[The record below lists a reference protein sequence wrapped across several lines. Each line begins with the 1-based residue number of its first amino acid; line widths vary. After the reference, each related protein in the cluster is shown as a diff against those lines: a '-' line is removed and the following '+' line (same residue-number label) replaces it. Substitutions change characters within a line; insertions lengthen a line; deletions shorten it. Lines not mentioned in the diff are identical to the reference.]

1 MKIINE
7 KCKTNDKIYNQLL
20 KGYILHYTFLIFEC
34 SGGSLI
40 LEQKNNRQWKEEYNM
55 CGIVGFV
62 GRQEAS
68 PILVEG
74 LSKLEYRGYDSAG
87 VAVLEDGEIKVRK
100 YKGRLKNLE
109 DNLMQSPLNGIIGIG
124 HTRWAT
130 HGEPSDI
137 NSHPHTN
144 GNATISVVHNG
155 IIENYIKLKEW
166 LKTKGYEFYSETDTE
181 VIPNLVDYYYKGDL
195 FEAVTKATGKMEG
208 SYAIGVICKDEPDK
222 IVAVR
227 KDSPLI
233 VGVGEGEYFI
243 ASDIPAVINHTREV
257 YLLEDKEFVILTK
270 DGVEIKT
277 EDGEKVDKEIYHVTW
292 DIDAA
297 EKGGYEDFMLKEV
310 HEQPKA
316 IRDTLTSRVLK
327 NAPVQLDDINLTKE
341 ELESF
346 DRVFIVACGTA
357 YHAGLV
363 GKTIIEKLAK
373 IPVEVDIASE
383 FRYRD
388 PLITDKSLVIVV
400 SQSGETADTLAVLRD
415 AKKVGARVLAI
426 TNVVGS
432 SVSREADHV
441 IYTWAGPEIA
451 VASTKAYETMLI
463 AFYILGIYFG
473 ELKGTIDN
481 NLAEALKEELLV
493 LPEKVKAILDKK
505 DELQKYASKHYMT
518 KDLFFLGRGLDYAVA
533 LEGSLK
539 LKEISYI
546 HSDAY
551 AGGELKHGTIAL
563 VEEGTPIIAL
573 LTDDKLKDKMVSNIR
588 EVITRGAKVLAIAI
602 EGDNEANEV
611 CHEVIYIPRT
621 HELLTPILSVVPLQ
635 LIAYYVAKQKGCDV
649 DKPRNLAKS
658 VTVE

>member
-1 MKIINE
+1 
-7 KCKTNDKIYNQLL
+7 
-20 KGYILHYTFLIFEC
+20 
-34 SGGSLI
+34 
-40 LEQKNNRQWKEEYNM
+40 M

-62 GRQEAS
+62 GKKEAS

-87 VAVLEDGEIKVRK
+87 VAVLNDGEIKVRK
-100 YKGRLKNLE
+100 FKGRLKNLADDLE
-109 DNLMQSPLNGIIGIG
+109 QSPLKGSMGIG

-144 GNATISVVHNG
+144 ENTTISVVHNG
-155 IIENYIKLKEW
+155 IIENYIKLREW
-166 LKTKGYEFYSETDTE
+166 LKGKGYEFYSETDTE

-195 FEAVTKATGKMEG
+195 FEAVVKATSKMEG

-233 VGVGEGEYFI
+233 VGVGKEEYFI

-257 YLLEDKEFVILTK
+257 YLLEDKEFVIMTR
-270 DGVEIKT
+270 DGIEIKT
-277 EDGEKVDKEIYHVTW
+277 EDGEVVDKDIYHVTW
-292 DIDAA
+292 DVDAA
-297 EKGGYEDFMLKEV
+297 EKGGYEDFMLKEI

-316 IRDTLTSRVLK
+316 IKDTLTSRVIK
-327 NAPVQLDDINLTKE
+327 NTKVQLDDIDFTKE

-388 PLITDKSLVIVV
+388 PLITENSLLIVV

-415 AKKVGARVLAI
+415 AKRIGARVLAI

-432 SVSREADHV
+432 SVSREAHHV
-441 IYTWAGPEIA
+441 VYTWAGPEIA
-451 VASTKAYETMLI
+451 VASTKAYETQLI
-463 AFYILGIYFG
+463 AMYILGIYFG
-473 ELKGTIDN
+473 EIKGTIDN
-481 NLAEALKEELLV
+481 ELSEALKEELMNLS
-493 LPEKVKAILDKK
+493 EKVKEILTQKEK
-505 DELQKYASKHYMT
+505 LQKYASKNYMD
-518 KDLFFLGRGLDYAVA
+518 KDVFFLGRGLDYAVA

-546 HSDAY
+546 HSEAY

-563 VEEGTPIIAL
+563 IEDGTPIIAL
-573 LTDDKLKDKMVSNIR
+573 LTDEKLKDKMISNIR
-588 EVITRGAKVLAIAI
+588 EVVTRGAKILGIAN
-602 EGDNEANEV
+602 EGDKEAKEV
-611 CHEVIYIPRT
+611 CDDVIYIPKT
-621 HELLTPILSVVPLQ
+621 NALLTPVLSVVPLQ
-635 LIAYYVAKQKGCDV
+635 LLAYYMAKQKGCDV

>member
-1 MKIINE
+1 
-7 KCKTNDKIYNQLL
+7 
-20 KGYILHYTFLIFEC
+20 
-34 SGGSLI
+34 
-40 LEQKNNRQWKEEYNM
+40 M

-62 GRQEAS
+62 GKKQAS

-87 VAVLEDGEIKVRK
+87 VAVLEDGEIKIRK

-109 DNLMQSPLNGIIGIG
+109 ENLNENPLNGFIGIG

-130 HGEPSDI
+130 HGEPSDV
-137 NSHPHTN
+137 NSHPHSN
-144 GNATISVVHNG
+144 ENATISVVHNG

-166 LKTKGYEFYSETDTE
+166 LKGKGYTFCSETDTE
-181 VIPNLVDYYYKGDL
+181 VIPNLIDYYYKGDL
-195 FEAVTKATGKMEG
+195 FEAVTKATSKMEG
-208 SYAIGVICKDEPDK
+208 SYAIGVICKNEPDK

-233 VGVGEGEYFI
+233 VGLGKEEFFI
-243 ASDIPAVINHTREV
+243 ASDIPAVLNHTREV
-257 YLLEDKEFVILTK
+257 YLLEDKEFVIITNE
-270 DGVEIKT
+270 GVEIKT
-277 EDGEKVDKEIYHVTW
+277 EDGEKINKEIYHVTW
-292 DIDAA
+292 DVDAA
-297 EKGGYEDFMLKEV
+297 EKGGYEDFMIKEI

-316 IRDTLTSRVLK
+316 IKDTLTSRVIK
-327 NAPVQLDDINLTKE
+327 NTKVQLDDINLTKE
-341 ELESF
+341 DLEGF

-388 PLITDKSLVIVV
+388 PLITDKSLLIVV

-415 AKKVGARVLAI
+415 AKNIGAKVLAI

-451 VASTKAYETMLI
+451 VASTKAYVTQLI
-463 AFYILGIYFG
+463 AMYIVGIYFG
-473 ELKGTIDN
+473 ETKGTIDSG
-481 NLAEALKEELLV
+481 LAEELKEELLE
-493 LPEKVKAILDKK
+493 LPEKVEKILSTKED
-505 DELQKYASKHYMT
+505 LQKFASKNYMD

-546 HSDAY
+546 HSEAY
-551 AGGELKHGTIAL
+551 AGGELKHGPIAL
-563 VEEGTPIIAL
+563 IEKGTPVIAL
-573 LTDDKLKDKMVSNIR
+573 LTEERLKDKMISNIR
-588 EVITRGAKVLAIAI
+588 EVVTRGARVLAVAN
-602 EGDNEANEV
+602 EGDNEAKEV
-611 CHEVIYIPRT
+611 CDDVIYIPKT
-621 HELLTPILSVVPLQ
+621 LSLLTPVLSVVPLQ
-635 LIAYYVAKQKGCDV
+635 LISYYMAKQKGCDV